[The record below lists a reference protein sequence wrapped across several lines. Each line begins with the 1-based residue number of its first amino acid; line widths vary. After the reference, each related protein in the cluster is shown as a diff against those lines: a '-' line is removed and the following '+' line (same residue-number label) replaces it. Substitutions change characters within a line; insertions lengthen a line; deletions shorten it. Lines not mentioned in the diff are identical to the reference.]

1 MKNDVA
7 IWLWSTVAVMAA
19 LKLFGVITFSWWI
32 VFAPV
37 LLPLM
42 LLVAGMTLTG
52 IGILM
57 MAIVETF
64 INFFRR

>member
-1 MKNDVA
+1 MKNDVT

>member
-1 MKNDVA
+1 MKNDVTL
-7 IWLWSTVAVMAA
+7 WLWSTVAVMAA

>member
-1 MKNDVA
+1 
-7 IWLWSTVAVMAA
+7 MAA